1 MILIML
7 QIAAIACLGAYLYH
21 WRKGVRR
28 RNAQSWDS
36 LLARL
41 RPDWRFEVMKGAGH
55 VPQLS
60 HPARWLSLVTGCME
74 GPKGLWVMYQN
85 ARTMMEMADF
95 AAKNSDTVDRLLLET
110 LRSDAMQIRVCVL
123 MALAQ
128 YGFSKA
134 GEGVRINAFRAATMY
149 TGMAARMTQLLQEN
163 APVMVPDFVAAM

>member
-1 MILIML
+1 MILVL
-7 QIAAIACLGAYLYH
+7 FQIAAISGLGFYFFR
-21 WRKGVRR
+21 WRSSIRR

-36 LLARL
+36 LIARL
-41 RPDWRFEVMKGAGH
+41 RPDWSARE
-55 VPQLS
+55 LS
-60 HPARWLSLVTGCME
+60 EHFLWKEGLSATPEDAWQRME
-74 GPKGLWVMYQN
+74 GPRGLWVMYQN
-85 ARTMMEMADF
+85 AHVMLEMADY

-134 GEGVRINAFRAATMY
+134 SEGVRINAFRAATMY

-163 APVMVPDFVAAM
+163 AAGMVPDFVAAM